1 MAARSRSIRHEIAW
15 LGLRREVSA
24 LEDLIRRS
32 EDTLN
37 PDDRS
42 YAYSILGRA
51 RASTGDLERALEAH
65 RIAEGL
71 APTRSGAKMMTAR
84 TLWKDG
90 NDARAA
96 LEKLDEAV
104 RLATASPSE
113 LHDYRLHQAEIL
125 ASIGEVDAAELHLQL
140 ALDAAEQCP
149 GALLLPRVDEIEGM
163 VRSGYRGKNG
173 YRYLRWAAS
182 LVENMPVDV
191 PRRVGHALLSRLYTL
206 MVAYERE
213 GSRPPV

>member
-1 MAARSRSIRHEIAW
+1 MAARSRSIRQEISR
-15 LGLRREVSA
+15 LGLRGQVEA

-32 EDTLN
+32 EDRLS

-42 YAYSILGRA
+42 FAYSILGRA
-51 RASTGDLERALEAH
+51 RASTGDLEGALDAH
-65 RIAEGL
+65 RIAERV
-71 APTRSGAKMMTAR
+71 APMRSGAKMMTAV
-84 TLWKDG
+84 TLWKNG
-90 NDARAA
+90 NAAQAA
-96 LEKLDEAV
+96 LEKLEEAAH
-104 RLATASPSE
+104 LAAESPSD
-113 LHDYRLHQAEIL
+113 LHRYRLEQAEIL
-125 ASIGEVDAAELHLQL
+125 ASIGEADAAELHLQL
-140 ALDAAEQCP
+140 AMDAAEQCL

-191 PRRVGHALLSRLYTL
+191 PERVGHALLSRLYTL